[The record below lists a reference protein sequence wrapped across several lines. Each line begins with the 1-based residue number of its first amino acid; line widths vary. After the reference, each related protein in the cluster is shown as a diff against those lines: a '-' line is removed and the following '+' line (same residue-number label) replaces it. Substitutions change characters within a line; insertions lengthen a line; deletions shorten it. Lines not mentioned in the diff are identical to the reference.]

1 MESIIKLDWIVENSD
16 KLAEN
21 DIREKLGDKVT
32 SIKLINEQYDE
43 YEITYAEYEITYAD
57 TPKKLLRKLVDIG
70 YYNEDEANDY
80 LSDIKIQKL

>member
-43 YEITYAEYEITYAD
+43 YEITYAD

>member
-16 KLAEN
+16 KSDED

-32 SIKLINEQYDE
+32 NIKLINEQYG
-43 YEITYAEYEITYAD
+43 EYEITYAD
-57 TPKKLLRKLVDIG
+57 TPKKLLQKLVDIG
-70 YYNEDEANDY
+70 YYDEDEANDY